1 LTVYRLL
8 SFANNPSGF
17 ISCRHAFIT
26 MMKSANFFDC
36 YDRAIFHNLTLDG
49 ALFAERQMGA

>member
-1 LTVYRLL
+1 V

-17 ISCRHAFIT
+17 ISCRNTFVA
-26 MMKSANFFDC
+26 MMEAAEFRDC

-49 ALFAERQMGA
+49 ALFAER